1 MDKQL
6 PPLPPKAKPKRKGYG
21 TKLRADLKLA
31 QDRKL
36 HPAIIKD
43 LEDRLAA
50 HKAYKHTYYKA
61 HYVPRGAGDGQ
72 S

>member
-6 PPLPPKAKPKRKGYG
+6 PPLPPKAKPRRKGYG
-21 TKLRADLKLA
+21 TKLRDDLQIA
-31 QDRKL
+31 RDRKL

-50 HKAYKHTYYKA
+50 HKAYKHAYYTA
-61 HYVPRGAGDGQ
+61 HYVPRGAQDVQ

>member
-1 MDKQL
+1 MKTIP
-6 PPLPPKAKPKRKGYG
+6 PPLPKPKPKRKGYSRQ
-21 TKLRADLKLA
+21 LREDLELA
-31 QDRKL
+31 RAKKL

-43 LEDRLAA
+43 LEDRIAA
-50 HKAYKHTYYKA
+50 HKVYKHTYYKA